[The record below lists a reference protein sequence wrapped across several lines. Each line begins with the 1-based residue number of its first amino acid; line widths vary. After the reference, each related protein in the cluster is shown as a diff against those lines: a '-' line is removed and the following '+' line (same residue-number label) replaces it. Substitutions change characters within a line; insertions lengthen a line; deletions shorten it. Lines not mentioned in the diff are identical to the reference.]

1 MAAINAAKPRFRES
15 RSRLREGMAELP
27 RIVAFWQVLDRKG
40 AYLAVAGAIGRRAL
54 SRSANR
60 AKIESPMTS
69 LHASRRRFLGSS
81 IFAGAAWTACQSAP
95 PGVEE
100 DAAAP
105 SALGTP
111 VRRYGLRSPHEQ
123 AARGVRDTK
132 TPEAA
137 SSRTPLDQTYGII
150 TPSALH
156 FERHHAGV
164 PDLDPAQHR
173 LLVHGLVESPLVFT
187 LEALKRMPS
196 VSRVHFVECS
206 GNSGGEWSPAGAPS
220 VQLSHGLASC
230 SEWTGVPLRILLEEA
245 GVKPAAKWL
254 LAEGDDACR
263 MQRSVT
269 LAKALDDGLVAYGQN
284 GEALR
289 PEQGYP
295 LRLILPGWE
304 GNTNVKW
311 LRRIKLTEG
320 PQYVKDE
327 TSKYTELMEDG
338 KAWIFTFEMDAK
350 SVITAPSGGHRIE
363 SPGFHEISGLAWS
376 GHGKI
381 VSVEVS
387 TDAGETWSEASLQN
401 PVLPRAFTRFRF
413 PWTWDGN
420 ERVLLSRCRDE
431 SGYVQPSLQE
441 LLAERG
447 RNSLYHCNRIKGWRV
462 GADGSVTNAE
472 A

>member
-1 MAAINAAKPRFRES
+1 M
-15 RSRLREGMAELP
+15 
-27 RIVAFWQVLDRKG
+27 
-40 AYLAVAGAIGRRAL
+40 
-54 SRSANR
+54 
-60 AKIESPMTS
+60 
-69 LHASRRRFLGSS
+69 
-81 IFAGAAWTACQSAP
+81 AGAALTACTAPDGTTPESESA
-95 PGVEE
+95 
-100 DAAAP
+100 
-105 SALGTP
+105 SNALGAP
-111 VRRYGLRSPHEQ
+111 VRRYGLRSPHETV
-123 AARGVRDTK
+123 ARGVRDTK

-137 SSRTPLDQTYGII
+137 SSRTPLDETYGII

-164 PDLDPAQHR
+164 PDLDPAAHT
-173 LLVHGLVESPLVFT
+173 LLVHGLVERPMVFA
-187 LEALKRMPS
+187 LDDLKRLPS

-220 VQLSHGLASC
+220 VRLSHGLASC

-245 GVKPAAKWL
+245 GVQPEAKWL

-269 LAKALDDGLVAYGQN
+269 LEKALDDAFVAYGQN

-304 GNTNVKW
+304 GNANVKW

-320 PQYVKDE
+320 PQYTKDE

-350 SVITAPSGGHRIE
+350 SVITAPSGGHSING
-363 SPGFHEISGLAWS
+363 SGFHEITGLAWS
-376 GHGKI
+376 GRGKI
-381 VSVEVS
+381 AGVDVSM
-387 TDAGETWSEASLQN
+387 DGGRTWSEASLQD
-401 PVLPRAFTRFRF
+401 PVYSRAFTRFRT
-413 PWTWDGN
+413 PWRWDGK
-420 ERVLLSRCRDE
+420 ECVLLSRCRDE
-431 SGYVQPSLQE
+431 TGYVQPTREE
-441 LLAERG
+441 LIAERG
-447 RNSLYHCNRIKGWRV
+447 RYSAYHCNRIKGWRV
-462 GADGSVTNAE
+462 AADGSVTNAE

>member
-1 MAAINAAKPRFRES
+1 M
-15 RSRLREGMAELP
+15 
-27 RIVAFWQVLDRKG
+27 G
-40 AYLAVAGAIGRRAL
+40 ASALAG
-54 SRSANR
+54 
-60 AKIESPMTS
+60 
-69 LHASRRRFLGSS
+69 F
-81 IFAGAAWTACQSAP
+81 AWTACTAP
-95 PGVEE
+95 
-100 DAAAP
+100 DASEPAAESSP
-105 SALGTP
+105 NRLGAP
-111 VRRYGLRSPHEQ
+111 VRRYGERSPYEQ
-123 AARGVRDTK
+123 AGRGVRESK

-164 PDLDPAQHR
+164 PAIDPATHE
-173 LLVHGLVESPLVFT
+173 LAIHGLVERPLVFT
-187 LEALKRMPS
+187 VEELKRLPS

-245 GVKPAAKWL
+245 GVQPEAEWL
-254 LAEGDDACR
+254 LAEGADACL

-269 LAKALDDGLVAYGQN
+269 LEKALADGMVAYGQN

-311 LRRIKLTEG
+311 LRRIKLTRG

-350 SVITAPSGGHRIE
+350 SVITAPSGGHAL
-363 SPGFHEISGLAWS
+363 SGPGFHEISGLAWS
-376 GHGKI
+376 GRGK
-381 VSVEVS
+381 VEAVEVS
-387 TDAGETWSEASLQN
+387 TDGGASWSEASLQE
-401 PVLPRAFTRFRF
+401 PVYSRAFTRFRQ
-413 PWTWDGN
+413 PWTWDGG
-420 ERVLLSRCRDE
+420 EAVLLSRCRDE
-431 SGYVQPSLQE
+431 TGYVQPSRTE
-441 LLAERG
+441 LIAARG

-462 GADGSVTNAE
+462 AADGSVTNADS
-472 A
+472 